1 MNAAAI
7 ISDDDDN
14 YYCTVIIIMITN
26 SSFSWEILA
35 KCDLLV
41 DSAGEGKICE
51 V

>member
-1 MNAAAI
+1 MLINL
-7 ISDDDDN
+7 
-14 YYCTVIIIMITN
+14 
-26 SSFSWEILA
+26 SFSWEILA